1 MSTDGEPADGTAVKM
16 STVDRETIIYDSRTG
31 RFYEKEIERI
41 CRDEYCATDERTGKP
56 IVLSVEE
63 KERIFVEAMQAYFY
77 DGREVLSDKDF
88 DQLKEDLLWEGS
100 QVAAMNRE
108 ETKYLAAMQ
117 AYMQGAPMMSDKDFD
132 ELKASLK
139 SSGSPIAVSKEPKC
153 FIETGICSVTWTQDK
168 VRQFVSYLPVVSV
181 VSVAWVILAFEL
193 TPLRYINPLVTLII
207 GAPIIYFGSIFGAEN
222 IFYKNPLIASGPCPD
237 CNAENR
243 IFFGS
248 VLGVDSFGDEAKLK
262 CENCKVELNIARST
276 LRVSSPPKYGLP
288 TDPSADKAPAPTA
301 EAS

>member
-1 MSTDGEPADGTAVKM
+1 MG
-16 STVDRETIIYDSRTG
+16 
-31 RFYEKEIERI
+31 
-41 CRDEYCATDERTGKP
+41 DERTGKP

-100 QVAAMNRE
+100 QVAAM
-108 ETKYLAAMQ
+108 K

-262 CENCKVELNIARST
+262 CEN
-276 LRVSSPPKYGLP
+276 
-288 TDPSADKAPAPTA
+288 
-301 EAS
+301 

>member
-1 MSTDGEPADGTAVKM
+1 MSSDGEPADGTAVKM

-31 RFYEKEIERI
+31 RFYEKEIEQI
-41 CRDEYCATDERTGKP
+41 CRDEYCAIDERTGKP

-63 KERIFVEAMQAYFY
+63 KERVFVEAMQAYFY

-139 SSGSPIAVSKEPKC
+139 SGGSPIAVSKEPKC

-181 VSVAWVILAFEL
+181 VSVAWVIVAFEL
-193 TPLRYINPLVTLII
+193 TPLRYVNPLVTLII
-207 GAPIIYFGSIFGAEN
+207 GAPIIYVSKNIPVMKIFLLVLNTRHSQRIHTPASTSSLGQFSAQKISSI
-222 IFYKNPLIASGPCPD
+222 K
-237 CNAENR
+237 
-243 IFFGS
+243 
-248 VLGVDSFGDEAKLK
+248 
-262 CENCKVELNIARST
+262 T
-276 LRVSSPPKYGLP
+276 L
-288 TDPSADKAPAPTA
+288 
-301 EAS
+301 

>member
-1 MSTDGEPADGTAVKM
+1 MSSDGEPADGTAVKM

-31 RFYEKEIERI
+31 RFYEKEIEQI
-41 CRDEYCATDERTGKP
+41 CRDEYCAIDERTGKP

-63 KERIFVEAMQAYFY
+63 KERVFVEAMQAYFY

-108 ETKYLAAMQ
+108 ETKYVAAMQ

-139 SSGSPIAVSKEPKC
+139 SGGSPIAVSKEPKC
-153 FIETGICSVTWTQDK
+153 FLETGICSVTWTQDK

-181 VSVAWVILAFEL
+181 VSVAWVIVAFEL
-193 TPLRYINPLVTLII
+193 TPLRYVNPLVTLII
-207 GAPIIYFGSIFGAEN
+207 GAPIIYVSKNIPVMKIFLLVLNTRHSRRIHTPASTSSLGQFSAQKISSI
-222 IFYKNPLIASGPCPD
+222 K
-237 CNAENR
+237 
-243 IFFGS
+243 
-248 VLGVDSFGDEAKLK
+248 
-262 CENCKVELNIARST
+262 T
-276 LRVSSPPKYGLP
+276 L
-288 TDPSADKAPAPTA
+288 
-301 EAS
+301 